1 MGERRVQHRNLDSD
15 TGAVGRTWA
24 GYGYSI
30 LNEVMA
36 GGVGQLQG
44 EHYEVRSKVT
54 KKCWRKTSTIC
65 MKLHTLEK
73 EHFFTLCD

>member
-1 MGERRVQHRNLDSD
+1 MGERRVQYRNLDSD

-30 LNEVMA
+30 LNEVVA

-44 EHYEVRSKVT
+44 EHYEVRS
-54 KKCWRKTSTIC
+54 
-65 MKLHTLEK
+65 M
-73 EHFFTLCD
+73 